1 MEDKNRTK
9 EQLIDELVAI
19 RRRVVELEAAKSE
32 FDRLHESLLQDSEK
46 LQIVIKDTMITLAST
61 IDMRDSFKAGHQK
74 RVAELA
80 CAIAMEMGLPEEK
93 VKEIEL
99 AALVH
104 DIGKVSVSADLL
116 TRPDRLGET
125 EYNIIK
131 NHPQAG
137 YEILERAEF
146 PHLIGHIIL
155 QHHERLNGSG
165 YPQGLSG
172 DDIILEAR
180 IMAVADVVEAIASQR
195 SYRKALGIDRAL
207 KEITR
212 YKNLLYDADVVDACA
227 GLFTEK
233 GFKWSE

>member
-1 MEDKNRTK
+1 MEDKYKTK
-9 EQLIDELVAI
+9 DQLIDELVGI
-19 RRRVVELEAAKSE
+19 RRRVAELEVAKSAI
-32 FDRLHESLLQDSEK
+32 DILNESLSQDSEK
-46 LQIVIKDTMITLAST
+46 LRIVIQDIMITLAST
-61 IDMRDSFKAGHQK
+61 IDTRDSFKVGHQK

-80 CAIAMEMGLPEEK
+80 CAIAEEMHLSGEK
-93 VKEIEL
+93 IKEIEL
-99 AALVH
+99 AALIH

-131 NHPQAG
+131 NHPQTG
-137 YEILERAEF
+137 YEILEKAEF
-146 PHLIGHIIL
+146 PQFIARIIL

-195 SYRKALGIDRAL
+195 SYRKALGLEGAL
-207 KEITR
+207 KEVTR
-212 YKNLLYDADVVDACA
+212 YKNLLYDIDVVDACVR
-227 GLFTEK
+227 LFTEK

>member
-1 MEDKNRTK
+1 MEDKHKTK
-9 EQLIDELVAI
+9 DRLIDELVAM
-19 RRRVVELEAAKSE
+19 RRRVAELEAAKSE
-32 FDRLHESLLQDSEK
+32 FDRLHESLSQDSEK
-46 LQIVIKDTMITLAST
+46 LRIVIKDIMITLAST
-61 IDMRDSFKAGHQK
+61 IDTRDFFKAGHQK

-80 CAIAMEMGLPEEK
+80 CAIAKEMNLSSEK
-93 VKEIEL
+93 IKEIEL
-99 AALVH
+99 AALIH

-131 NHPQAG
+131 NHPQTG
-137 YEILERAEF
+137 YEILEKAEF
-146 PHLIGHIIL
+146 PHLIARIIL

-172 DDIILEAR
+172 DDIIQEAR

-195 SYRKALGIDRAL
+195 SYRKALGIDGAL

-212 YKNLLYDADVVDACA
+212 YKDLLYDADVVNACVR
-227 GLFTEK
+227 LFNEK
-233 GFKWSE
+233 RFKWSD